1 MDAITIL
8 LAIVGAL
15 VGGGVGYTVKVQK
28 DAKMKEG
35 AVLEAK
41 QKLADAENKAKEI
54 LLEAKEEAAKLE
66 EDIKK
71 DESKKR
77 SELRDLEKKLLAK
90 EQSLDDRIENA
101 DRKKEELEEKLD
113 EAKKLH
119 EEAKK
124 VFDSQAAE
132 LEKMAKLSKEEAK
145 TLLLKSV
152 EEEYK
157 DDIVKHYQKVSSEA
171 REEVEE
177 KARTILA
184 EAIQKFAMDV
194 TAETT
199 ATTVNIPA
207 DDMKGR
213 IIGREGRNI
222 QTFEKATGVDVIVDD
237 TPGAVAI
244 SCFDLL
250 RRYVAKVAL
259 ERLVEDGRMHPAR
272 IEEMVEGVKEEVET
286 LIKELGERAVYE
298 TGVAGLHPNLVKLLG
313 RLKFRTIRGQNVLKH
328 SISVAHLAG
337 NLASQIGADQSLCKK
352 AGLLYNIGRAADHE
366 VPGTYGKIG
375 ADIVRKFNVDSQ
387 VIDAIAAG
395 DPKVEAG
402 SIEAMIV
409 QAADLISQSRP
420 GANEDNLEQ
429 FIHRMEDLERL
440 VNDFDGVEK
449 SYAIQAGKSV
459 RVIVNP
465 EKIDDLEAIKL
476 SHGVARKIEKE
487 LMYPGEIKVHVLRET
502 RTEDYAR

>member
-1 MDAITIL
+1 MDAVTIL
-8 LAIVGAL
+8 LALIGVGI
-15 VGGGVGYTVKVQK
+15 GGTVGYTVKVVR
-28 DAKMKEG
+28 DTKMKEG
-35 AVLEAK
+35 AAIEARK
-41 QKLADAENKAKEI
+41 RLADAENKAKEI
-54 LLEAKEEAAKLE
+54 LIEAREEAAKHE
-66 EDIKK
+66 EEIKK
-71 DESKKR
+71 EEGRKR
-77 SELRDLEKKLLAK
+77 AELRELEKKLLSKEQSLDNKIDNADKRKEDLEKKL
-90 EQSLDDRIENA
+90 ED
-101 DRKKEELEEKLD
+101 
-113 EAKKLH
+113 AKKLH
-119 EEAKK
+119 DEAKAA
-124 VFDSQAAE
+124 FDSQAAE
-132 LEKMAKLSKEEAK
+132 LEKIANLSKEEAK
-145 TLLLKSV
+145 TLLLQNV
-152 EEEYK
+152 EVEYK
-157 DDIVKHYQKVSSEA
+157 DEIVKHYKKVSLEA

-199 ATTVNIPA
+199 ATTVNIPS

-259 ERLVEDGRMHPAR
+259 ERLVEDGRIHPAR
-272 IEEMVEGVKEEVET
+272 IEETVEGVQKEVET

-298 TGVAGLHPNLVKLLG
+298 TGAAGLHPNLVKLLG

-337 NLASQIGADQSLCKK
+337 NLASQIGADQSICKK

-366 VPGTYGKIG
+366 VAGTYGKIG
-375 ADIVRKFNVDSQ
+375 ADILRKFNVDKKVLHIVES
-387 VIDAIAAG
+387 A
-395 DPKVEAG
+395 DPKIDPESV
-402 SIEAMIV
+402 EAMIV

-420 GANEDNLEQ
+420 GANEENLEQ
-429 FIHRMEDLERL
+429 FIHRMEDLEAL
-440 VNDFDGVEK
+440 VKNFGGVD
-449 SYAIQAGKSV
+449 SVFAIQAGKSV

-476 SHGVARKIEKE
+476 SHGIARKIETE
-487 LMYPGEIKVHVLRET
+487 LMYPGEIRVHVLRET